1 MDVQS
6 PVGEGCDGYSHRDVL
21 ERKWT
26 REDDLINQRLTWL
39 MVSQTLL
46 FSAYAALYYAEATT
60 FAAKCDPSGPVHAF
74 NAKIEKANSYVPLLG
89 AVSSFVIWI
98 ALLGAASAMFMLWRR
113 HEKVRRPH
121 HYPIFVSRLTTW
133 LGLVPPLFI
142 PLIFAFVWLKIGG
155 VI

>member
-6 PVGEGCDGYSHRDVL
+6 SVGESCDGYSHRDVL
-21 ERKWT
+21 ERKWA

-60 FAAKCDPSGPVHAF
+60 FAAKCDLRDF
-74 NAKIEKANSYVPLLG
+74 NAKIEKANSFIPLLG
-89 AVSSFVIWI
+89 AVSSGAIWI
-98 ALLGAASAMFMLWRR
+98 AVFGAVSAMLMLWRR
-113 HEKVRRPH
+113 HEKVRSPH
-121 HYPIFVSRLTTW
+121 HHPIFVSRLTTC
-133 LGLVPPLFI
+133 LGLVPALII
-142 PLIFAFVWLKIGG
+142 PLVFAFVWLKIGG